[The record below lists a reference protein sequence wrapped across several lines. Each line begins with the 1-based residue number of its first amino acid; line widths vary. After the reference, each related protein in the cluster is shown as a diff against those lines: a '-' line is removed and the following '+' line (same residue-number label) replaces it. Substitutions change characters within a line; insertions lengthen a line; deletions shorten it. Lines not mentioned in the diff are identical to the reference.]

1 MIVQKLVQQEGYSVS
16 QACELLDLSHSSY
29 YYASHLHQ
37 ADQIEMALKVEA
49 GKHPTY
55 GTRRLTHQ
63 LRRAPYEHGKHAQ
76 QTVNILIPVMRTWS
90 KT

>member
-63 LRRAPYEHGKHAQ
+63 LRRWHPM
-76 QTVNILIPVMRTWS
+76 NTWS
-90 KT
+90 TAKRIQRLARRKWTV